1 MKVQHTDHTDGFFE
15 QIENLRLITSQNSD
29 EARKLKFS
37 QFFTSAAIS
46 RFMASLFQDFDK
58 PLSVLDP
65 GAGIGNLSAAFVER
79 AINENDRIQSLH
91 LTCYEIDSNLIKT
104 LENTIKI
111 CKKHSLEKEIN
122 FSFKIKNKDFIHDG
136 ARIIKEG
143 DGLFPSEVKKN
154 SHCIMNP
161 PYKKI
166 NSNSQYRRD
175 LSSIGIETTNLYT
188 GFLALSILLLQDDG
202 EIVAI
207 IPRSFCNGVYFKE
220 FRRFL
225 LDNVNIKQIHV
236 FNQRNKNFKDD
247 DVLQENIIIYGKKGG
262 KKDRIKITS
271 SDDSSLSGLTETILP
286 ADKVINPNDRERI
299 IHIATNDFDQMV
311 VESMSVFTHTL
322 HDLGINVSTGPIVDF
337 RLKDHIRHQP
347 QDDTYPLI
355 YPSHIEMGT
364 VHWPKLNGKKA
375 NSIKLTDKSRQYLM
389 RNGWYVLTRR
399 FSSKEEKRRIY
410 ASIYN
415 PQVSDKEYIGF
426 ENHLNVFHKN
436 KSGLNKY
443 LAYGLKTYLNC
454 TIVDQYFRQFS
465 GHTQVNASDLRN
477 IKYPSLEEL
486 KELGEKSL
494 NTYQTQ
500 KDIDNL
506 IQSIINKKTPM
517 KKKSTSNI
525 KQKID
530 EALDIIKT
538 LDLPKAQQNERS
550 ALTLLALVDIKP
562 DDNWKD
568 ASNPLMGITPIMDF
582 IKDHYGRNYAPNTRE
597 TIRRQTMHQFVDAGI
612 AIPNPDDPL
621 RPINSPKWV
630 YQIEE
635 KTLKLIKTY
644 GSRTWKNKVAD
655 YFVGYTS
662 LAERY
667 ASYRKMNKIPLKIE
681 GKEYSLTPGTHSNLI
696 KSIVENFGPR
706 YAPGGKVLYV
716 GDTGS
721 KLGYYD
727 EKAFKRLG
735 LKFDSHGKFPDV
747 VIYEKKKKWLLLI
760 EAVTSHGPVNP
771 KRLSE
776 LKKLFVKSKVGL
788 VYVTAFPDKRT
799 MARYL
804 SEISWE
810 TEVWVAENPS
820 HLIHFDGNK
829 FLGPY

>member
-1 MKVQHTDHTDGFFE
+1 MEMQQTDHTDGFFE

-29 EARKLKFS
+29 EARKIEFS

-46 RFMASLFQDFDK
+46 RFMASLFQDFDN

-79 AINENDRIQSLH
+79 AINENDRIQSLN
-91 LTCYEIDSNLIKT
+91 LTCYEIDSELIKT
-104 LENTIKI
+104 LQNTLNI
-111 CKKHSLEKEIN
+111 CKKHSLDKEIN
-122 FSFKIKNKDFIHDG
+122 LSFNIRLKDFIHDG

-143 DGLFPSEVKKN
+143 DGLFPSEIEKY

-175 LSSIGIETTNLYT
+175 LSSIGIETSNLYT
-188 GFLALSILLLQDDG
+188 GFLAISILLLQDEG

-207 IPRSFCNGVYFKE
+207 IPRSFCNGVYFKG
-220 FRRFL
+220 FRNFL
-225 LDNVNIKQIHV
+225 LKNISIKQIHV

-247 DVLQENIIIYGKKGG
+247 DVLQENVIIYGKKGG
-262 KKDRIKITS
+262 IQDRVKITS
-271 SDDSSLSGLTETILP
+271 SDDSSLAGLTETILP
-286 ADKVINPNDRERI
+286 ADKVINPNDHEKV
-299 IHIATNDFDQMV
+299 IHIATNDYDQMV

-337 RLKDHIRHQP
+337 RLKDHICHQP

-355 YPSHIEMGT
+355 YPSHIEMGN

-375 NSIKLTDKSRQYLM
+375 NSIKLTDKSRHYLM

-410 ASIYN
+410 ASVYN

-436 KSGLNKY
+436 KSGLDKY

-538 LDLPKAQQNERS
+538 LDLPKA
-550 ALTLLALVDIKP
+550 
-562 DDNWKD
+562 
-568 ASNPLMGITPIMDF
+568 
-582 IKDHYGRNYAPNTRE
+582 
-597 TIRRQTMHQFVDAGI
+597 
-612 AIPNPDDPL
+612 
-621 RPINSPKWV
+621 
-630 YQIEE
+630 
-635 KTLKLIKTY
+635 
-644 GSRTWKNKVAD
+644 
-655 YFVGYTS
+655 
-662 LAERY
+662 
-667 ASYRKMNKIPLKIE
+667 
-681 GKEYSLTPGTHSNLI
+681 
-696 KSIVENFGPR
+696 
-706 YAPGGKVLYV
+706 
-716 GDTGS
+716 
-721 KLGYYD
+721 
-727 EKAFKRLG
+727 
-735 LKFDSHGKFPDV
+735 
-747 VIYEKKKKWLLLI
+747 
-760 EAVTSHGPVNP
+760 
-771 KRLSE
+771 
-776 LKKLFVKSKVGL
+776 
-788 VYVTAFPDKRT
+788 
-799 MARYL
+799 
-804 SEISWE
+804 
-810 TEVWVAENPS
+810 
-820 HLIHFDGNK
+820 
-829 FLGPY
+829 